1 MGIKSEQQNS
11 RTAECRTSGKRT
23 AEPQNVEYRTAEG
36 RRMVF
41 GNAPVISDEALEALA
56 GCRRVLTDEYLDYMG
71 NRYRRLAIGYWTG
84 VSFYS
89 YLIHPE
95 TLEAEAD
102 RKRCYKA
109 FRLIDSDDDQ
119 CGIVVTTTN

>member
-1 MGIKSEQQNS
+1 MPS
-11 RTAECRTSGKRT
+11 
-23 AEPQNVEYRTAEG
+23 VYDFG
-36 RRMVF
+36 RKCHRVMEEK
-41 GNAPVISDEALEALA
+41 GWLAPVVSDEALA